1 MNHLRKIAIVIFS
14 AASINIQAQLPW
26 TRISPT
32 PQEHWI
38 NEIILI
44 PGTNRLVAAC
54 EGSTIMM
61 SDDAGETWELIMN
74 PAGMNNEYVCKGTHF
89 INETVGFLNGGRET
103 IMKTE
108 DGGQTWYLKYQGDT
122 IYEWKCINDLV
133 FLSYT
138 HGFAVGDNGLLLE
151 TFDAGEIWQ
160 AIEIGILAN
169 FHKIVFVDSLTGF
182 IFSWNTDCLKTS
194 DGGLTWIFEPLS
206 PEINSVYINDCYFVN
221 NTIGFVF
228 SEEKIFKTIDAG
240 NNWSLVH
247 TQTSAGDANFSFFD
261 DQHGIMAFM
270 TWGYATKFLRTEN
283 GGNTW
288 NEIPET
294 WLPWWSTIALI
305 CLDQNTALTGGIF
318 GMIYKSIDGGSLWQP
333 KQYRLISRG
342 IFEVQF
348 LNENI
353 GYILTDAGDGG
364 VAGIGIKKTI
374 DGGNSWDFIYT
385 THHTSDLDFHFLTED
400 IGYGITPDFYG
411 EMMLI
416 QTTDGGGNWT
426 EITTGSS
433 FTSTD
438 IKFYDESNGL
448 ICGETIVIRTS
459 DGGLTWQG
467 VTPASGVFYAIEYRS
482 ANEAFIAG
490 YKSGQ
495 TTLFGSTDGGST
507 WQTYSP
513 GNYGTAVD
521 LALPDENTILIATGQ
536 KIFKSVN
543 NGLSWNESII
553 SNPDFLEIKS
563 LHFSSP
569 TIGYA
574 MGHGAFANMLKTTD
588 GGDTW
593 FPLETM
599 TTSGLNT
606 AWFFN
611 DDEGF
616 VFGANGIMLS
626 TTTGGVTGT
635 NDPVISVAGS
645 FFIASP
651 NPFENEITIRR
662 LAGNKITYPVQI
674 VLADASGRQ
683 ILEKQITSEDKE
695 FRLSGTG
702 LKPGV
707 YFCRLT
713 NRNGLNETLKL
724 VKIR

>member
-1 MNHLRKIAIVIFS
+1 MNHFRTIAIVIFS

-61 SDDAGETWELIMN
+61 SDDAGETWDLIMN
-74 PAGMNNEYVCKGTHF
+74 PAGMNNEYVCKGIHF

-103 IMKTE
+103 ILKTI
-108 DGGQTWYLKYQGDT
+108 DGGQTWVLKYQGST
-122 IYEWKCINDLV
+122 IYEWQCINDLV
-133 FLSYT
+133 FLDDT
-138 HGFAVGDNGLLLE
+138 HGFAIGDNGQLFE
-151 TFDAGEIWQ
+151 TTDVGESWQ
-160 AIEIGILAN
+160 AIECGVQFGLY
-169 FHKIVFVDSLTGF
+169 KVVFVDSLKGF
-182 IFSWNTDCLKTS
+182 IFSENTNCLKTI
-194 DGGLTWIFEPLS
+194 DGGLTWVLEPLS
-206 PEINSVYINDCYFVN
+206 PEIGSGYLNDVYFVN
-221 NTIGFVF
+221 DTAGFVYAVG
-228 SEEKIFKTIDAG
+228 SIFKTTDAG
-240 NNWSLVH
+240 NNWALVH
-247 TQTSAGDANFSFFD
+247 TPSDAVEAKFAFFD
-261 DQHGIMAFM
+261 ELHGIMSAN
-270 TWGYATKFLRTEN
+270 TWGYSTKFLRTED

-305 CLDQNTALTGGIF
+305 CLDQSTALTGGIF
-318 GMIYKSIDGGSLWQP
+318 GMMYKSTDGGSSWQP

-400 IGYGITPDFYG
+400 IGFGNTPDFYG

-416 QTTDGGGNWT
+416 KTTDGGGNWT
-426 EITTGSS
+426 EITTDFS

-448 ICGETIVIRTS
+448 ICGETIVIRTT
-459 DGGLTWQG
+459 DGGLTWKG
-467 VTPASGVFYAIEYRS
+467 VTPASGVFSAIEYRS
-482 ANEAFIAG
+482 ANEVFIAG
-490 YKSGQ
+490 KSGQ
-495 TTLFGSTDGGST
+495 TTVFGSTDGGGT

-513 GNYGTAVD
+513 GNYGPAVD
-521 LALPDENTILIATGQ
+521 LALPDENTIVIATSS
-536 KIFKSVN
+536 KIFKSVD
-543 NGLSWNESII
+543 NGLNWNESTT
-553 SNPDFLEIKS
+553 SNPDFLEIRS

-569 TIGYA
+569 TTGHA
-574 MGHGAFANMLKTTD
+574 MGYGEFANMLKTTD

-593 FPLETM
+593 FPLETK
-599 TTSGLNT
+599 TTSGLNA

-635 NDPVISVAGS
+635 KDPAISITENY
-645 FFIASP
+645 FTASP
-651 NPFENEITIRR
+651 NPFTDEIIIQPLT
-662 LAGNKITYPVQI
+662 GNKIVFPVEV
-674 VLADASGRQ
+674 VLTDLSGRQ
-683 ILEKQITSEDKE
+683 ILEIHITNRDNDIK
-695 FRLSGTG
+695 LSGSG
-702 LKPGV
+702 YIPGI
-707 YFCRLT
+707 YLCRIT
-713 NRNGLNETLKL
+713 DRNGLSETLKL